1 MNPSIEIEVGG
12 DGRLKAAASGAV
24 SVGARVDVRVSGLDA
39 AGVPAW
45 GEQDGFS
52 GKCLRLRVVDRM
64 GRDLARFPL
73 AAEDAWEEDGDALTC
88 EAELDTDAL
97 RRAMCGLPFDAR
109 REFGLVLDSPAD
121 AALYGV
127 GKVSLLNWPRAS
139 SDDPAVVP
147 DWRDALARIEAGL
160 AGIAEKAEAAGASAS
175 AAAASADAA
184 AADRGVAKANA
195 DAAAASANASSV
207 SASGAASSASAA
219 AASASGA
226 SSSASAAAAS
236 ASSAA
241 ASASSAAAETSR
253 LKGLFSSAFG
263 GMSAPSAS
271 LSSLKKFAA
280 ALLAALKGIGK

>member
-12 DGRLKAAASGAV
+12 DGRLKASASGAV

-39 AGVPAW
+39 ADVPSW
-45 GEQDGFS
+45 GGQDGFT

-73 AAEDAWEEDGDALTC
+73 AAGDAWTDDGDALSC
-88 EAELDTDAL
+88 EVELDTDAL

-127 GKVSLLNWPRAS
+127 GKVQLLNWPRAS
-139 SDDPAVVP
+139 IDDPAVVP

-160 AGIAEKAEAAGASAS
+160 AGISEKASAAGEAADAAAAS
-175 AAAASADAA
+175 AAAAAS
-184 AADRGVAKANA
+184 DRGVAKANA
-195 DAAAASANASSV
+195 DAAAASANASSA
-207 SASGAASSASAA
+207 SASGAASSAAA
-219 AASASGA
+219 AASSAAGA
-226 SSSASAAAAS
+226 SAS

-241 ASASSAAAETSR
+241 SSAASTEAAEGR
-253 LKGLFSSAFG
+253 LKGLFATAFDG
-263 GMSAPSAS
+263 ISAPSAS
-271 LSSLKKFAA
+271 LSSLRKFAA